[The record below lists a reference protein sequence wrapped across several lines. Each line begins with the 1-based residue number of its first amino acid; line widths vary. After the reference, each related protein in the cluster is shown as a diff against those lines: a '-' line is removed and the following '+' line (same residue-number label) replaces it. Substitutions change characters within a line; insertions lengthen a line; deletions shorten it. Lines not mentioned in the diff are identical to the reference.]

1 MFYNQGKQEESPA
14 ILILSAVVSAFLAA
28 IVTAGFLS
36 GCGGAPFTADLEP
49 ISQDAGAPPLEAS
62 SVIPGDTALP
72 DAAPGSEASKPVES
86 GADVKDEVL
95 GDASSGGSDA
105 AATSPPEA
113 SMPEA
118 APPRKQ
124 PIIVQCKTPNGSAY
138 CSPDS
143 TWNSL
148 GQGMSILYGPI
159 DGSGDPAE
167 SCTEAM
173 PPAAPC
179 VVGTIC
185 WIKNLTESIQGV
197 CQ

>member
-1 MFYNQGKQEESPA
+1 MFYNQGKQEESPT

-28 IVTAGFLS
+28 VVTAGFLS

-49 ISQDAGAPPLEAS
+49 ISQDAGAPLLEAS

-86 GADVKDEVL
+86 EADVKDEMP
-95 GDASSGGSDA
+95 GDASSGGSN
-105 AATSPPEA
+105 AATLPPEA

-118 APPRKQ
+118 ASPRKQ
-124 PIIVQCKTPNGSAY
+124 PIVVQCKTPNGSAY
-138 CSPDS
+138 CSPDP

-148 GQGMSILYGPI
+148 GQGMSILYGPA
-159 DGSGDPAE
+159 DGSGATAE

-173 PPAAPC
+173 PPAVPC
-179 VVGTIC
+179 IVGTIC